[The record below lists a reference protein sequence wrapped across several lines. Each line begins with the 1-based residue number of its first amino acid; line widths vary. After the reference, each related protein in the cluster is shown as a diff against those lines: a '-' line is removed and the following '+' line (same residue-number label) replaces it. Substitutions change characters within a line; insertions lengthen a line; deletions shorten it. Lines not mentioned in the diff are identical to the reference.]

1 MFQFN
6 KLLVIATG
14 LLIVV
19 NAQIPSF
26 GRLVLKFTNLSV
38 FYIYN
43 NNFYFRCPEF
53 QAMPDFDKNKFMG
66 TWHEIERYFTVTEVV
81 SKCISALYEKRPDG
95 KIYVNNY
102 YTNRM

>member
-1 MFQFN
+1 MFKFS
-6 KLLVIATG
+6 KLLVIVSG

-26 GRLVLKFTNLSV
+26 GRLIFNWLLQVLCEVCNKN
-38 FYIYN
+38 I
-43 NNFYFRCPEF
+43 YFRCPEF

-66 TWHEIERYFTVTEVV
+66 TWHEVERYFTVTEVV